1 MASISWKVGGFLQG
15 MTNPTI
21 LMNAL
26 KVSLV
31 VGAALNVINQGQ
43 RVWEGQGL
51 LVGHALL
58 NFLVPFCV
66 SAYSGAKARSQNSPA
81 GQDGTVEGGLR

>member
-1 MASISWKVGGFLQG
+1 MASNPRQGGSFLWSLLD
-15 MTNPTI
+15 PAI
-21 LMNAL
+21 LGGAL

-51 LVGHALL
+51 LIGHALL

-66 SAYSGAKARSQNSPA
+66 SAYSGARAHAERA
-81 GQDGTVEGGLR
+81 GSATNC

>member
-1 MASISWKVGGFLQG
+1 MASTPGQAGGFLQSL
-15 MTNPTI
+15 TNPTI
-21 LMNAL
+21 LRNAL

-51 LVGHALL
+51 LLGHALL

-66 SAYSGAKARSQNSPA
+66 SAYSGARALIRRA
-81 GQDGTVEGGLR
+81 GSEPE